1 MSHSQRFHMGILLHV
16 LYSNPKVL
24 YAPNNTEVDE
34 IIRKVT
40 TALAQGMRINTRT
53 CIGCYFVLEEV
64 PACLVDKTMC
74 ICGIVYFPDM
84 SFPTLHE
91 FLPRCTFGGLP
102 EYVYTGE
109 KANTQQMNDSILFGQ
124 KQERTKSITFAF
136 AFILFERALA
146 YFFLFDEEMLVG
158 HRLFC
163 DALVLC
169 LFHMDGCLYQ
179 SLKPVLYGHSIGW
192 EGVHLHYWDLKF

>member
-1 MSHSQRFHMGILLHV
+1 MKYLLNMLIYTMLHFLFPFALCAICWPITCYFWLLIQNKKHFGPTHHYFRYQNVSPSGCDNAEDLGMSHSQRFHMGILLHV

-64 PACLVDKTMC
+64 PACLVDRTMC
-74 ICGIVYFPDM
+74 ICGIVYFPGM

-91 FLPRCTFGGLP
+91 ILPRCAFGGLP

-109 KANTQQMNDSILFGQ
+109 KANTQQMNDSI
-124 KQERTKSITFAF
+124 
-136 AFILFERALA
+136 
-146 YFFLFDEEMLVG
+146 
-158 HRLFC
+158 
-163 DALVLC
+163 
-169 LFHMDGCLYQ
+169 
-179 SLKPVLYGHSIGW
+179 
-192 EGVHLHYWDLKF
+192 